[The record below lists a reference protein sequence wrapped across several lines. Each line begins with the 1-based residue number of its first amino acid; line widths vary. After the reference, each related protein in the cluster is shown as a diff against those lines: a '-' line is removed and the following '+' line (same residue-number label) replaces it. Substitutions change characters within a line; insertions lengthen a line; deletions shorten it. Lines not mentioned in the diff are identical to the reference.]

1 MSRFNIHSEGSVQP
15 RAPRYFSCGMA
26 AICSLLRPEF
36 IICAQPPSAF
46 WPVTA
51 SEGRIR
57 FIKGS
62 PASKRRAFSRM
73 MAMVAACR
81 SGTWGVQCGVM
92 YTVGICH
99 SGESGEWGCSSNT
112 SSPAPLI
119 FVFDGSGSLDF
130 TAFEIR

>member
-1 MSRFNIHSEGSVQP
+1 
-15 RAPRYFSCGMA
+15 MA

-36 IICAQPPSAF
+36 IIRAQPPSAF

-51 SEGRIR
+51 SEGRMR

-92 YTVGICH
+92 YTVGMCQ
-99 SGESGEWGCSSNT
+99 SGESGESGCSSNT
-112 SSPAPLI
+112 SNPAPERVPSFKASIRSSVQTRPPRAMFTRNAPGLQCRK
-119 FVFDGSGSLDF
+119 VSLF
-130 TAFEIR
+130 SM